1 MIQNVLEKPNMPK
14 LTDEQH
20 RFVEDMG
27 QHMLG
32 WGIPR
37 NTGRIYAYL
46 LLKEE
51 PASLDEIAAD
61 LQVAKSSVSVGA
73 RQLVAFGMVRAIG
86 ERGSRRVL
94 YEGLQSLE
102 AIFAARSAN
111 AFELQSRLR
120 QGAGA
125 SPPGPGRERLLEMA
139 DMLQEF
145 IDHAPEVFRQL
156 RERRRS

>member
-1 MIQNVLEKPNMPK
+1 VQK

-20 RFVEDMG
+20 RFIEDMG
-27 QHMLG
+27 QHMVG

-46 LLKEE
+46 LLQDS
-51 PASLDEIAAD
+51 PASLDQIAAD
-61 LQVAKSSVSVGA
+61 LEVAKSGASVGA
-73 RQLVAFGMVRAIG
+73 RQLVALGMVRAIG

-94 YEGLQSLE
+94 YAGLHSLE
-102 AIFAARSAN
+102 AIFAARSSN
-111 AFELQSRLR
+111 AVDLQTRLR
-120 QGAGA
+120 QGAEA
-125 SPPGPGRERLLEMA
+125 SPPGPSRDRLAEMA

-156 RERRRS
+156 RERRPR